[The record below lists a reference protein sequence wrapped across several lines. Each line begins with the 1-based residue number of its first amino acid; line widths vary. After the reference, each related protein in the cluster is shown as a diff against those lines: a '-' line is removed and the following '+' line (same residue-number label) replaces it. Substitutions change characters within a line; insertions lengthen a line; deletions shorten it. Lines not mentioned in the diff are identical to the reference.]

1 MEDLIPLVIKLQE
14 AFDAISARQSIELP
28 LIVSVGSQSSGK
40 SSVIESIVGKDF
52 LPRGTGIVTR
62 CPLVLSL
69 RRIQKEDKNQSEW
82 GEFTHRKGVKISN
95 FEQIREEI
103 DAQTNKIAGGSGKCI
118 SDKPISLTI
127 YSPYVV
133 DLTMVDLPGITKVP
147 VHGQP
152 TDVEE
157 QIKKLI
163 LAYIRQ
169 PNALILAISAANQD
183 LANSDALKLAREVD
197 PNGERTIGVITK
209 IDLMDEG
216 TNALELLN
224 GTIYPLRLGYYGVKC
239 RSQQNIIDNLSVR
252 DAIEREK
259 QFFEQH

>member
-1 MEDLIPLVIKLQE
+1 
-14 AFDAISARQSIELP
+14 
-28 LIVSVGSQSSGK
+28 
-40 SSVIESIVGKDF
+40 
-52 LPRGTGIVTR
+52 
-62 CPLVLSL
+62 
-69 RRIQKEDKNQSEW
+69 
-82 GEFTHRKGVKISN
+82 
-95 FEQIREEI
+95 
-103 DAQTNKIAGGSGKCI
+103 
-118 SDKPISLTI
+118 
-127 YSPYVV
+127 
-133 DLTMVDLPGITKVP
+133 MVDLPGITKVP

-183 LANSDALKLAREVD
+183 LANSDAVKLAREVD